1 MNFSLQQKYNRI
13 GIGFDYFVANLETTF
28 DTSECDTKGQG
39 IILRMQKENLRK
51 IRDIG
56 INMFNLA
63 NNHSDDCGEQNF
75 ASMHDWM
82 QLQHIPAFGDAKSGK
97 EYIWTGMIRGEKFA
111 FIGANAIET
120 SIDWNKK
127 IVTINE
133 LTQSGYL
140 VIANF
145 HF

>member
-1 MNFSLQQKYNRI
+1 MKEKYNRI
-13 GIGFDYFVANLETTF
+13 GTGFDYFIANLETTF
-28 DTSECDTKGQG
+28 DTSECDTNGQG
-39 IILRMQKENLRK
+39 IILRMQKENLNK

-63 NNHSDDCGEQNF
+63 NNHSDDCGEQSF
-75 ASMHDWM
+75 VSMQDWM
-82 QLQHIPAFGDAKSGK
+82 QSQHISAFGDAKNGK
-97 EYIWTGMIRGEKFA
+97 EYIWTGVIRGEKFA
-111 FIGANAIET
+111 FMGANAIET
-120 SIDWNKK
+120 PIDWPQK
-127 IVTINE
+127 ITSIKH